1 MAGECGAAGLWQRGG
16 YECSSSGTSST
27 CRMTG
32 GWQTANSCKLP
43 RRQRREACS
52 LIVCM
57 AKGAHAS
64 QPQWL
69 SLVSKAMQV
78 SRSISIYKGQH
89 QAKCARGLQ

>member
-1 MAGECGAAGLWQRGG
+1 MAAECGAAGLWQRGG

-27 CRMTG
+27 CRMPG

-57 AKGAHAS
+57 AKGAHAT
-64 QPQWL
+64 QP
-69 SLVSKAMQV
+69 
-78 SRSISIYKGQH
+78 H
-89 QAKCARGLQ
+89 